1 METIWK
7 RKDDDSRRTVVDRL
21 DKLEDKVAISNAK
34 DVANKEQKKFTW
46 KGKFGSM
53 FKKDPDKIKDK
64 IIVILLNSKREIETP
79 EIVPVVSG
87 KIIVYRDK
95 GYQFDPA
102 CLYTIKQGNKIN
114 RVLLLEE
121 DDRLPIGHRYRQLKF
136 HDVEDLKAQGRFT
149 GNDPILLKMLWN
161 AQLEKKPIA
170 KVSGKVVLWIVL
182 GIIAVIVV
190 YMFAKG

>member
-79 EIVPVVSG
+79 ESVPVVSG
-87 KIIVYRDK
+87 KIIVY
-95 GYQFDPA
+95 
-102 CLYTIKQGNKIN
+102 L
-114 RVLLLEE
+114 
-121 DDRLPIGHRYRQLKF
+121 
-136 HDVEDLKAQGRFT
+136 
-149 GNDPILLKMLWN
+149 
-161 AQLEKKPIA
+161 
-170 KVSGKVVLWIVL
+170 S
-182 GIIAVIVV
+182 
-190 YMFAKG
+190 